1 MAPTTLAGKIWD
13 RHVIER
19 GDSDLLYID
28 LHLLHELTSPQAF
41 EGLRMAGRAV
51 RRPDLAVATADHNVP
66 TSAEGLSLLDGLS
79 ARQLRIQRDNCCQ
92 AGIELHPLG
101 SPGQG
106 IVHVIGPELGL
117 TQPGMTIVCGDSH
130 TATLGAFGA
139 IAFGIGTSQVEHVL
153 ATQTLWAPRPRT
165 MAVTVRGTPRPGTT
179 AKDLTLAIIAR
190 IGTAGGAGTLI
201 EYRGEA
207 IAALPMEGRMTVC
220 NMAIEAGARSGMI
233 APDETTFAYLEQRE
247 RSPRG
252 RLWERALDDWR
263 TLRTDD
269 GAVFDR
275 EAVIDAA
282 SIGPQASWGTNPAQ
296 TTGIDGTVP
305 APESFADPVERAAA
319 ERALA
324 YMDLAPGTAMRDIGI
339 STVFIG
345 SCTNGRLA
353 DLRAAA
359 GVLRGRRI
367 APGVRALVVPGST
380 RVKQSAE
387 EEGLDE
393 VFRAAGF
400 EWRSSGCS
408 MCVGMNGDAVEPGGR
423 SASTSNRNFEGRQG
437 PGARTHLVSPES
449 AAASAVLGHL
459 ASAADLRE
467 H

>member
-1 MAPTTLAGKIWD
+1 
-13 RHVIER
+13 
-19 GDSDLLYID
+19 
-28 LHLLHELTSPQAF
+28 
-41 EGLRMAGRAV
+41 
-51 RRPDLAVATADHNVP
+51 
-66 TSAEGLSLLDGLS
+66 
-79 ARQLRIQRDNCCQ
+79 
-92 AGIELHPLG
+92 
-101 SPGQG
+101 
-106 IVHVIGPELGL
+106 
-117 TQPGMTIVCGDSH
+117 
-130 TATLGAFGA
+130 
-139 IAFGIGTSQVEHVL
+139 
-153 ATQTLWAPRPRT
+153 
-165 MAVTVRGTPRPGTT
+165 
-179 AKDLTLAIIAR
+179 
-190 IGTAGGAGTLI
+190 
-201 EYRGEA
+201 
-207 IAALPMEGRMTVC
+207 
-220 NMAIEAGARSGMI
+220 
-233 APDETTFAYLEQRE
+233 
-247 RSPRG
+247 
-252 RLWERALDDWR
+252 
-263 TLRTDD
+263 
-269 GAVFDR
+269 

-408 MCVGMNGDAVEPGGR
+408 
-423 SASTSNRNFEGRQG
+423 
-437 PGARTHLVSPES
+437 
-449 AAASAVLGHL
+449 
-459 ASAADLRE
+459 
-467 H
+467 